1 MKLFKKKQAKIVE
14 TVLLQQQS
22 KFISKS
28 QERLAK
34 LKKVNKNESEE
45 LAPEYDSDED
55 YSDHQYQI
63 SEKIDF
69 L

>member
-1 MKLFKKKQAKIVE
+1 
-14 TVLLQQQS
+14 
-22 KFISKS
+22 
-28 QERLAK
+28 LAK
-34 LKKVNKNESEE
+34 LKKLNKNESEE

-63 SEKIDF
+63 GEKIDF